1 MRRLVRKLGVGVV
14 VGVAIAFFVRWRG
27 GFSRAADEIVEG
39 LPDAA
44 TQPEDR
50 PSAEEQPTQV
60 LAGDPE
66 DATLADRVKTEV
78 FRDERFKGNVNVSAQ
93 YGRILLHGQ
102 LEQPELID
110 ELVAR
115 VRDVDGVRDVES
127 HLQTPPVEVE
137 LPKRPG

>member
-1 MRRLVRKLGVGVV
+1 MRPVVRKLGVGVM

-27 GFSRAADEIVEG
+27 GFSRAADEIVER

-44 TQPEDR
+44 TRADERAD
-50 PSAEEQPTQV
+50 EQPTEA

-66 DATLADRVKTEV
+66 DATLAARVKTEV
-78 FRDERFKGNVNVSAQ
+78 FRDERFKGSVNVSAQ
-93 YGRILLHGQ
+93 YGRIVLHGE

-110 ELVAR
+110 ELVTR

-127 HLQTPPVEVE
+127 HLHTPPVDVD
-137 LPKRPG
+137 LPKRPSS